1 MPYTLLAGEFVIARP
16 GRPSEGPEPDGD
28 TIRFVPRSPRL
39 VDLLPRQRI
48 GPDWRMIDGVAQ
60 VNVRFEAIDT
70 LETHFQGSHQ
80 PLGSAYAAR
89 DRMIE
94 LMGFGAVTFLPTNPN
109 KVATVEH
116 HPVPGYVLSNGIDGN
131 GRVIG
136 FVQPG
141 PPPFPDGAV
150 VRIDGDQV
158 DASVSAAL
166 LAEGLGYPIFYS
178 SLPADLREHLRPSVE
193 RARAARIGLWAS
205 SSGDPSGRPAAVRDL
220 AALEAAVIWPKLYR
234 RLHEFFASGRRDL
247 TVFDGWLRGTKDDR
261 IMVLEAGVP
270 GRLLPGE
277 LGHLHDV
284 VTVDAAAG
292 TVRLELHPEQ
302 FVILEGTAE
311 PSEPT
316 VPVVLSDLRIVAA
329 VVNPITGD
337 RGRETV
343 TVLNAGAEP
352 VDLSGWSVTDA
363 RGTGHDPL
371 PAQVLAAGNA
381 LRCRLARVQLGN
393 DGDTILLVAPDG
405 TLGDRVTYTADEA
418 RTPGVSLTFSR
429 LTG

>member
-1 MPYTLLAGEFVIARP
+1 MPYTLLAGDFVIARLD
-16 GRPSEGPEPDGD
+16 RPADGPEPDGD

-39 VDLLPRQRI
+39 VDQLPRQEV
-48 GPDWRMIDGVAQ
+48 GPDWRIIDGVPQ

-80 PLGSAYAAR
+80 PLGPAYAAR

-116 HPVPGYVLSNGIDGN
+116 HPVAGYVLSNGIDGN

-141 PPPFPDGAV
+141 APPFPDGAV
-150 VRIDGDQV
+150 LRIDGDQV
-158 DASVSAAL
+158 DASVNAAL
-166 LAEGLGYPIFYS
+166 LAEGLGYPIFYT
-178 SLPADLREHLRPSVE
+178 SLPAGLREHLRPSVVMARYG
-193 RARAARIGLWAS
+193 RAGLWAS
-205 SSGDPSGRPAAVRDL
+205 SSGDPSGPPADVADL

-247 TVFDGWLRGTKDDR
+247 AQFDGWLRGTKDDR
-261 IMVLEAGVP
+261 IMALDVGIP

-277 LGHLHDV
+277 IGHLHDV

-292 TVRLELHPEQ
+292 TVRLELHAEQ

-316 VPVVLSDLRIVAA
+316 VPVALSDLRIVAA
-329 VVNPITGD
+329 VVNPAGDD
-337 RGRETV
+337 RGGETV
-343 TVLNAGAEP
+343 TVLNAGAEAA
-352 VDLSGWSVTDA
+352 DLTGWSLTDA
-363 RGTGHDPL
+363 RGTASVPL
-371 PAQVLAAGNA
+371 PAQALPAGDA
-381 LRCRLARVQLGN
+381 LRCAVPRLQLGN
-393 DGDTILLVAPDG
+393 AGDTVLLVGPDG
-405 TLGDRVTYTADEA
+405 TLGDRVTYVADDA
-418 RTPGVSLTFSR
+418 RTPGVSLTFAR
-429 LTG
+429 GT